1 MSIFIQMNS
10 NEILTL
16 NQFAGQKTDRKHTE
30 YIVGEIN
37 TALYNREN
45 REIFDSLDSIS
56 RVLIDVLKR
65 DKYPGHIIFYPK
77 HSCCK

>member
-1 MSIFIQMNS
+1 MIQLLQDYSRQDLRFMKK
-10 NEILTL
+10 I
-16 NQFAGQKTDRKHTE
+16 
-30 YIVGEIN
+30 
-37 TALYNREN
+37 

>member
-1 MSIFIQMNS
+1 MIQLLQDYSRQDLRFMKK
-10 NEILTL
+10 I
-16 NQFAGQKTDRKHTE
+16 
-30 YIVGEIN
+30 
-37 TALYNREN
+37 

-77 HSCCK
+77 HSCCKKC